1 MGMRH
6 LAQPSPFAFSTA
18 IHVRIIVHVRIPR
31 IWLNTTVSA
40 LEKHVLDMRKAVNP
54 RKDTGRWLP
63 RRRHCATLATVLKPY
78 ESGVTMSLISV
89 PVSFGELIDKITIL
103 EIKSE
108 RMDDAEKVTNV
119 RHELA
124 LLEKTWSDVAE
135 KSADISNARS
145 RLRAVNESLWEIED
159 EIRVKESRQTFDD
172 EFVELARAVYVTN
185 DQRAN
190 IKKEINLALGSELI
204 EEKSYQDYR

>member
-1 MGMRH
+1 
-6 LAQPSPFAFSTA
+6 
-18 IHVRIIVHVRIPR
+18 
-31 IWLNTTVSA
+31 
-40 LEKHVLDMRKAVNP
+40 
-54 RKDTGRWLP
+54 
-63 RRRHCATLATVLKPY
+63 
-78 ESGVTMSLISV
+78 MSLISV

-108 RMDDAEKVTNV
+108 RMDDAEKVANV

-204 EEKSYQDYR
+204 EEKSYQDYS